1 MGERPFRSRQG
12 SVGKIPIPACRGG
25 MGDPCCLRSLAGLQ
39 RGDGPCSLA
48 HESPRWESP
57 GRAGHVGGG
66 KPRCPRPG
74 VGEGDRRGSGGT
86 PAGGRVARAAC
97 VRRCPATLAWV
108 PGPPVLKPNL
118 NPGLRE
124 ARLSGQF
131 FPGGDAWKAIL
142 LEGSQEQGGLGPG
155 DGGPLS
161 PAFLRAAFPGPG
173 PRFPPVLPQLAR
185 SLVLKPNL
193 DPGLRN
199 ADGLGQLF
207 PGGDARVRVPLKAG
221 SQGLP
226 LARGPNESPSP
237 SSSSGSR
244 REGAVAG
251 CRESHRGETWPEFRG
266 QTRAER
272 GRRAPVPLSRP
283 VHGEQVR
290 PGGRPSRPAA
300 LIKAHRLHP
309 FRNAGGAQGKPALGS
324 RKPGPTGPRSLWP
337 GYGWGRRS
345 PGSGEW
351 GGGSG

>member
-1 MGERPFRSRQG
+1 M
-12 SVGKIPIPACRGG
+12 PACRRGKG
-25 MGDPCCLRSLAGLQ
+25 EPCCLRSLAGRE

-48 HESPRWESP
+48 HESPLWESP
-57 GRAGHVGGG
+57 RRAGHVGCG
-66 KPRCPRPG
+66 KPRSPRPG

-86 PAGGRVARAAC
+86 PAGGRVAGPAC
-97 VRRCPATLAWV
+97 LRRCPATLAWV

-118 NPGLRE
+118 DPGLRE

-131 FPGGDAWKAIL
+131 FPGGDARKAIL

-161 PAFLRAAFPGPG
+161 PAFLRAALARPG

-193 DPGLRN
+193 DPWLRN
-199 ADGLGQLF
+199 ADGPGQLF

-226 LARGPNESPSP
+226 LARGPNEPPSP
-237 SSSSGSR
+237 SSSSGFR
-244 REGAVAG
+244 REGAVG
-251 CRESHRGETWPEFRG
+251 RCRESHRGEAWPEFRG

-272 GRRAPVPLSRP
+272 SRRAPVALSRP
-283 VHGEQVR
+283 VHGAQVQ
-290 PGGRPSRPAA
+290 PGGRPRRPAA

-309 FRNAGGAQGKPALGS
+309 FWSAGGGGEP
-324 RKPGPTGPRSLWP
+324 WV
-337 GYGWGRRS
+337 S
-345 PGSGEW
+345 PP
-351 GGGSG
+351 